1 MLATL
6 TDPLIL
12 LILALLL
19 AQSLTYLIG
28 GLSALRRPTLSKS
41 AEARARRELVEWGLL
56 DAKQSTVP
64 PDRQALLR
72 AWARLTAQSR
82 VGMGVGI
89 LLAVALLLA
98 LLSIPGSAA
107 LLGSSLPP
115 IFLLALLLL
124 QAFYLGMFAGQA
136 AALVWGGTKATRLAP
151 TGRDAGGSPK
161 GGTASFQPRP
171 LSAYRSRQVALLP
184 GAVLLG
190 DVLLVGLT
198 NRLLLPGLPPTELW
212 CLILLPAAMA
222 LVCLGGEYAT
232 RRIAR
237 LPALTLADDPTLA
250 HLADGKLRAH
260 LMGMLLELEVFG
272 LFILVGSQWMLRAFG
287 PASSNSGLATSA
299 LLVYAVI
306 IISLRG
312 LLERSQRDRG

>member
-19 AQSLTYLIG
+19 AQSLVYLIG
-28 GLSALRRPTLSKS
+28 GLRALRRPTLGKS

-56 DAKQSTVP
+56 DAKQHAVP
-64 PDRQALLR
+64 PDRQVLLR
-72 AWARLTAQSR
+72 VWARLTAQGR
-82 VGMGVGI
+82 VGMGAGI

-98 LLSIPGSAA
+98 LLSIPSGAD
-107 LLGSSLPP
+107 LMGDSLPP
-115 IFLLALLLL
+115 LFLLALLLL

-136 AALVWGGTKATRLAP
+136 AALVWGGAKAPRRASAGQE
-151 TGRDAGGSPK
+151 TGA
-161 GGTASFQPRP
+161 TPRKRT

-184 GAVLLG
+184 GGVLAG

-198 NRLLLPGLPPTELW
+198 NRLLLPGLPPAELW
-212 CLILLPAAMA
+212 CLIILPAVMA
-222 LVCLGGEYAT
+222 LVCLGGEYAM
-232 RRIAR
+232 RRLAR

-250 HLADGKLRAH
+250 RLADGKLRAH

-287 PASSNSGLATSA
+287 PSSPGSGFASGA

-312 LLERSQRDRG
+312 LLEHAQRDRGL